1 MECSPAYEPTVTAL
15 KISIFGSVIDLDVIL
30 LLISGTRLRSDLAFP
45 FHLLVYLGAAV
56 YKDSWLW

>member
-1 MECSPAYEPTVTAL
+1 MECSPAYEPTVTDL

-30 LLISGTRLRSDLAFP
+30 LLISGTRLRIDLAFL

-56 YKDSWLW
+56 YKDS